1 MTYSEWVKEN
11 EVIMSIIPYAEDFP
25 LINNYG
31 WEWKYNDIVY
41 NIRHILNVYGCET
54 NYWTYYDSSKLGTP
68 ECSKT
73 FSTFDEAVEFLKNK
87 EWERA

>member
-1 MTYSEWVKEN
+1 MTYKEWEKEN
-11 EVIMSIIPYAEDFP
+11 EVIMRIIPYAEDFP

-41 NIRHILNVYGCET
+41 NIRHNLNDYGCEV
-54 NYWTYYDSSKLGTP
+54 NYWMYYDSSKLGTP

-73 FSTFDEAVEFLKNK
+73 FNTFDEVVEFLKKK
-87 EWERA
+87 EWEK